1 MAKIKD
7 FESALLR
14 LEEIVK
20 KLDSGDLPLASLL
33 EAYEEGIT
41 LSRFCHAKLEEAE
54 RKVEILSKHS
64 DGTLKPEPF
73 EEKNTDG
80 FEE

>member
-33 EAYEEGIT
+33 EAYEEGVT

-54 RKVEILSKHS
+54 RRVEILSKQP

-73 EEKNTDG
+73 EEKNDDISAD
-80 FEE
+80 

>member
-1 MAKIKD
+1 MAKIRD

-33 EAYEEGIT
+33 EAYEEGVT
-41 LSRFCHAKLEEAE
+41 LSRFCHTKLEEAE
-54 RKVEILSKHS
+54 RKIEILSKHS

-73 EEKNTDG
+73 EEKNDDSPT
-80 FEE
+80 E